1 MTMNEILEY
10 VATHGRRV
18 PFVDVLNADPDQ
30 SAAHDNRLRIQAL
43 IADDL
48 LGGRASAG
56 GELSLTPAGRRQLDQ
71 TRDQA
76 DKKAAEK
83 AYAEAVNHKN
93 HVYAILLAVFS
104 AVAGAVLSYVVPQIF
119 SALSSLF

>member
-1 MTMNEILEY
+1 MAMNEILEY

-93 HVYAILLAVFS
+93 HVHAILLAVFS